1 LSSGGSRAEV
11 FGGRFSVLDFSDG
24 EGQNRS
30 GAEQGAILNESAQGK
45 ASNGRNSWLVMAERA
60 EEAKTC
66 ERHEQHEPQ
75 DAGRAL

>member
-1 LSSGGSRAEV
+1 MFGSK
-11 FGGRFSVLDFSDG
+11 FSVSSFLNG

-30 GAEQGAILNESAQGK
+30 GAVQGAILNESAQGK
-45 ASNGRNSWLVMAERA
+45 TSNGRNSWPVMAERA

-66 ERHEQHEPQ
+66 ERHDQHEPQ